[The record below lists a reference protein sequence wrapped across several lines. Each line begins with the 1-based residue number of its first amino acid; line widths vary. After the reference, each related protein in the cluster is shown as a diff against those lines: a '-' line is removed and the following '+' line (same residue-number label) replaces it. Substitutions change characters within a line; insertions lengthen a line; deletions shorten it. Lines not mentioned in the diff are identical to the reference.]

1 MKSCTIVVRGKV
13 QGVYYR
19 QTARE
24 QALKLGLSG
33 FVMNRDDG
41 SVYIEAEGEEAALQ
55 QMADWCRKGPVLAK
69 VTEVEFAITDTHHR
83 YHGFIIR
90 R

>member
-24 QALKLGLSG
+24 QALKLRLNG

-41 SVYIEAEGEEAALQ
+41 SVYIEAEGEEPALQ

-69 VTEVEFAITDTHHR
+69 VTAVEFTLADSHHR
-83 YHGFIIR
+83 YDGFIIR

>member
-19 QTARE
+19 QTTRE
-24 QALKLGLSG
+24 QALKLGLNG

-41 SVYIEAEGEEAALQ
+41 SVYLEAEGEEEALQ
-55 QMADWCRKGPVLAK
+55 QLADWCRKGPVLAK
-69 VTEVEFAITDTHHR
+69 VTEVEFMITDIHHR